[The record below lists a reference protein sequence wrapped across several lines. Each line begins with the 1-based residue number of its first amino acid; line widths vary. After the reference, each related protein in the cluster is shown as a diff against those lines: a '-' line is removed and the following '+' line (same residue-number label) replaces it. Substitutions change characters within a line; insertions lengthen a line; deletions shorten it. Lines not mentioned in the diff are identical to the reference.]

1 MPMFCGKITEF
12 DKSNEDWV
20 SYVERVTLFFET
32 NGIEGKRKKGYLLSS
47 VGVQTYKLLRMFI
60 STKQT
65 GR

>member
-1 MPMFCGKITEF
+1 MFCGKITEF

-47 VGVQTYKLLRMFI
+47 VGVQT
-60 STKQT
+60 
-65 GR
+65 